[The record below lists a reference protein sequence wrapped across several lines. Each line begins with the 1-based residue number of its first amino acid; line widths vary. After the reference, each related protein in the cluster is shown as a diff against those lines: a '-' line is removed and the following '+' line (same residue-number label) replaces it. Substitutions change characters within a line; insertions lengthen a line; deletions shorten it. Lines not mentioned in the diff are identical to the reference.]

1 MEDPEV
7 KETFRSSMFS
17 SNSNNNTTRSS
28 NTSNNNLIK
37 SSNNNLSKSNA
48 AAAAATVTQSNTNN
62 TNNLLADNECEL
74 LGIGFFTIWEVGLLV
89 VSGTIGTGIV
99 LSRNVLSGKWSGP
112 AAVQITGIGVG
123 LLIGGSSRQI
133 VYLIYD
139 YFTLESISNNGGLIL
154 GLTAEVTTCG
164 TTWTQS
170 KSKSS
175 NNVSIITSFKTLQS
189 SGLGSNI
196 SLSLGIN
203 GLFCSLS
210 LEGAI
215 CNSRNK
221 LNSNYYHNSNNN
233 NNNNNNNMI
242 SASEILLSGKQI
254 NEIRK
259 NNNDNNDTNTNCAIG
274 GGSGS
279 GDDIMDG
286 IYTKLNILCSSS
298 NSSSSDNNDDDG
310 NTKNKNNNNNKTDGS
325 SATVIKEST
334 TITAITTN
342 DG

>member
-17 SNSNNNTTRSS
+17 SNSTNTRSSNAS
-28 NTSNNNLIK
+28 NTSNNT
-37 SSNNNLSKSNA
+37 SSNNNLSKSNAA

-203 GLFCSLS
+203 GF
-210 LEGAI
+210 
-215 CNSRNK
+215 
-221 LNSNYYHNSNNN
+221 
-233 NNNNNNNMI
+233 
-242 SASEILLSGKQI
+242 ILLFI
-254 NEIRK
+254 IR
-259 NNNDNNDTNTNCAIG
+259 
-274 GGSGS
+274 GSY
-279 GDDIMDG
+279 M
-286 IYTKLNILCSSS
+286 
-298 NSSSSDNNDDDG
+298 
-310 NTKNKNNNNNKTDGS
+310 
-325 SATVIKEST
+325 
-334 TITAITTN
+334 
-342 DG
+342 

>member
-17 SNSNNNTTRSS
+17 SNSTNTRSSNAS
-28 NTSNNNLIK
+28 NTSNNT
-37 SSNNNLSKSNA
+37 SSNNILSKSNAAA

-203 GLFCSLS
+203 GF
-210 LEGAI
+210 
-215 CNSRNK
+215 
-221 LNSNYYHNSNNN
+221 
-233 NNNNNNNMI
+233 
-242 SASEILLSGKQI
+242 ILLFI
-254 NEIRK
+254 IR
-259 NNNDNNDTNTNCAIG
+259 
-274 GGSGS
+274 GSY
-279 GDDIMDG
+279 M
-286 IYTKLNILCSSS
+286 
-298 NSSSSDNNDDDG
+298 
-310 NTKNKNNNNNKTDGS
+310 
-325 SATVIKEST
+325 
-334 TITAITTN
+334 
-342 DG
+342 

>member
-17 SNSNNNTTRSS
+17 SNSTNTRSSNAS
-28 NTSNNNLIK
+28 NTSNNT

-154 GLTAEVTTCG
+154 GLTAEVTMCG

-203 GLFCSLS
+203 GF
-210 LEGAI
+210 
-215 CNSRNK
+215 
-221 LNSNYYHNSNNN
+221 
-233 NNNNNNNMI
+233 
-242 SASEILLSGKQI
+242 ILLFI
-254 NEIRK
+254 IR
-259 NNNDNNDTNTNCAIG
+259 
-274 GGSGS
+274 GSY
-279 GDDIMDG
+279 M
-286 IYTKLNILCSSS
+286 
-298 NSSSSDNNDDDG
+298 
-310 NTKNKNNNNNKTDGS
+310 
-325 SATVIKEST
+325 
-334 TITAITTN
+334 
-342 DG
+342 